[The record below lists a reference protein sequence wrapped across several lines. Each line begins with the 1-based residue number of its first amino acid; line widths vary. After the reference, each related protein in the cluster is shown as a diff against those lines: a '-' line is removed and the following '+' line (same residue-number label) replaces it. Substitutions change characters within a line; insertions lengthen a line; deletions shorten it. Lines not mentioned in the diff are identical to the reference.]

1 MKRINSSLYGKCI
14 LSELDES
21 TSFSIEV
28 IQNNQM
34 EFTSLERTE
43 IGFIYPKFNSF
54 WRRCFMFHK
63 VHFGQIKSYEERR
76 VNLDKGK
83 LLSLI
88 FIYLRVIKHWTNIS
102 ARMKFET
109 VVWLL
114 SVCLGVIVVKISPVA
129 GMYGRDKQK
138 ILQTEKDV
146 IYSFVSSLSKRCKS
160 WIHCK

>member
-14 LSELDES
+14 LLELDES

-54 WRRCFMFHK
+54 MFHK
-63 VHFGQIKSYEERR
+63 IHFGQMKSYEEWR
-76 VNLDKGK
+76 VRLDEGK

-88 FIYLRVIKHWTNIS
+88 FIFI
-102 ARMKFET
+102 
-109 VVWLL
+109 
-114 SVCLGVIVVKISPVA
+114 
-129 GMYGRDKQK
+129 YG
-138 ILQTEKDV
+138 L
-146 IYSFVSSLSKRCKS
+146 
-160 WIHCK
+160 